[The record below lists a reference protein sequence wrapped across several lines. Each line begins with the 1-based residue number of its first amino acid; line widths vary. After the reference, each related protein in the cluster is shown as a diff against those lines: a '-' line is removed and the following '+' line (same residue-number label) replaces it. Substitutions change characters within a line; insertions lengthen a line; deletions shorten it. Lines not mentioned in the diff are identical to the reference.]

1 MFIIIVVNVTCIYS
15 GYLPISFPLISKP
28 LNGQKWLVMMTEVV
42 GDGQK
47 WSGVVGNG
55 QRQSEMVENIWKW
68 SETVGN
74 FALCKLYI

>member
-1 MFIIIVVNVTCIYS
+1 
-15 GYLPISFPLISKP
+15 
-28 LNGQKWLVMMTEVV
+28 MTEVV

-68 SETVGN
+68 SETVEN
-74 FALCKLYI
+74 FALCKLYIYSSHLPNGFPRNLAP